1 MFKIL
6 FKAFHSART
15 VSMLIVLMTSLF
27 VTSQS
32 FGAGR
37 VIGLTQEAKNL
48 AAWIVSSLDHQQLP
62 FIVVDKRA
70 AKIFVFLAD
79 GNLHGSAA
87 ALLGVTPG
95 DDTAPGVGK
104 KKLADISVAERTTP
118 AGRFVADLGLDL
130 QNSEILWIDYDS
142 GLSLHIVPTA
152 VASER
157 RLQRLASAQPADLRI
172 TYGCIN
178 VSKQFYKDFV
188 YPTFKNTSG
197 IVYILPEV
205 HSIQKVFG
213 PQAANHEYR

>member
-1 MFKIL
+1 MFKTN
-6 FKAFHSART
+6 HSAHT
-15 VSMLIVLMTSLF
+15 VRILSGLLTSLAI
-27 VTSQS
+27 TSQAL
-32 FGAGR
+32 GADR
-37 VIGLTQEAKNL
+37 VIGLTTEAKNL
-48 AAWIVSSLDHQQLP
+48 AGWIVSSYDHQQLP

-79 GNLHGSAA
+79 GNLLGSAA
-87 ALLGVTPG
+87 ALIGVTPG

-104 KKLADISVAERTTP
+104 KRLADISVAERTTP

-130 QNSEILWIDYDS
+130 QNSEILWVDYDS
-142 GLSLHIVPTA
+142 GLSLHIVATG

-157 RLQRLASAQPADLRI
+157 RLQRLSSRQPTDLRI

-178 VSKQFYKDFV
+178 VSKQFYKEFV

-213 PQAANHEYR
+213 SEAANYKPR